1 MLVTAQRSYGERFIR
16 QKKKG
21 PVSSNLLDLES
32 GTYLKKWTGRLPVA
46 LLYPNSYE
54 VGVSSLG
61 FQLVY
66 SLLNEHDELV
76 CERFFL
82 PAASNAPL
90 RSFESGRPL
99 ADFPFLFYSVSF
111 EHDYLN
117 LARLLLAGGVPL
129 FGKERSARPIGAAGP
144 LVIGGGVATFM
155 NPEPLAPFTDLFL
168 LGEAETLL
176 PPLLPFL
183 AEHLEKTPRA
193 DLLFLLS
200 QKLVGAYAPSLHT
213 PVYDQEGRQIDSL
226 PREGLPARVKKAT
239 TLTLSKAAHS
249 QILSPAAEFS
259 SLYLTELGRGCS
271 RGCRF
276 CAAGFIYRPPRLWDA
291 DAVIKGLEERSSA
304 VNRVG
309 LLGMEMAKREELES
323 LSSYLLESGCS
334 LSFSSLR
341 ADRIS
346 GPLLQL
352 LGSSGLKSVAIAP
365 DGASERLRRVINKNL
380 TEEDLLLAAERLVD
394 AGLYKLKLYLMIGLP
409 TETMDDLQE
418 MLELV
423 KKIRE
428 RMLPRGRARGRLC
441 EITLSV
447 NCFAPKPWTPF
458 QFHPF
463 GGGILAVG
471 EEGDAATALKS
482 LKEKIDFLRNGLRLE
497 ANVRMNHDKPDNVL
511 FQAVLARGDRHLA
524 QVLATMAQRGLPWK
538 QAMRKNG
545 LRPETY
551 AIYQYGED
559 DYFPWNIVDHSI
571 KQGYLW
577 QEYQKAFQAKTTV
590 ACETSVCRR
599 CGVCGD

>member
-1 MLVTAQRSYGERFIR
+1 MSRSR
-16 QKKKG
+16 QKKRG
-21 PVSSNLLDLES
+21 ADRSHLLDLES

-46 LLYPNSYE
+46 LLYPNRYE

-66 SLLNEHDELV
+66 SLLNDHDELV

-82 PAASNAPL
+82 PAEAGAPL

-99 ADFPFLFYSVSF
+99 ADFPFLFYSISF

-117 LARLLLAGGVPL
+117 LARLLLDGGVPL
-129 FGKERSARPIGAAGP
+129 FAKERSDEPIGAAGP

-168 LGEAETLL
+168 LGEAEPLL

-183 AEHLEKTPRA
+183 SEHLEKTPRP

-200 QKLVGAYAPSLHT
+200 KKLEGTYAPSLHT
-213 PVYDQEGRQIDSL
+213 PIYNDEGRQVDSQ
-226 PREGLPARVKKAT
+226 PSDGLPKRIKKGTALIMT
-239 TLTLSKAAHS
+239 KAAHS
-249 QILSPAAEFS
+249 QLLSPAAEFS

-291 DAVIKGLEERSSA
+291 DAVIRGVEERSSS
-304 VNRVG
+304 VKRVG
-309 LLGMEMAKREELES
+309 LLGMEMADREELES

-346 GPLLQL
+346 GPLLKL

-428 RMLPRGRARGRLC
+428 RMLPTGRARGHLC

-463 GGGILAVG
+463 GGVALQRG
-471 EEGDAATALKS
+471 EEGNADAAIKS
-482 LKEKIDFLRNGLRLE
+482 LKEKITFLRKGLRHE
-497 ANVRMNHDKPDNVL
+497 PNVRLNHDKPENVL
-511 FQAVLARGDRHLA
+511 FQAVLARGDRRLA
-524 QVLATMAQRGLPWK
+524 QVLATMAQTGMAWK

-545 LRPETY
+545 LRPETF
-551 AIYQYGED
+551 ALHQYWKD
-559 DYFPWNIVDHSI
+559 DYLPWNIVDHSI
-571 KQGYLW
+571 KQEYLW
-577 QEYQKAFQAKTTV
+577 QEYQKAFQAGTTIP
-590 ACETSVCRR
+590 CDTTVCRR